1 MNRTINSLIESSRQW
16 VKMVKFWYAALACYL
31 LVLGFLS
38 LNPWV
43 RPASRDEIFSPDK
56 VEHALAYGGLA
67 IIVFF
72 CLIKSRNDYIR
83 NTARA
88 WIAAMFIS
96 ALIGILLEVA
106 QSLFIYNRTGS
117 VEDSVANA
125 IGAGLGYVAYL
136 SVKYIRA
143 KMVI

>member
-1 MNRTINSLIESSRQW
+1 MNRASNSLIESSRQW
-16 VKMVKFWYAALACYL
+16 VMSGSFWYVALSCYL

-43 RPASRDEIFSPDK
+43 RPASRDDIFSPDK

-72 CLIKSRNDYIR
+72 CLTKSGNGYIR
-83 NTARA
+83 HASRA

-96 ALIGILLEVA
+96 ALIGIFLEVA
-106 QSLFIYNRTGS
+106 QSLFTYNRTGS
-117 VEDSVANA
+117 VEDAVANA